1 MKRTHELTFAK
12 TIEFAQQYYRDHVT
26 SLGDPLLSH
35 CEQVARQ
42 AETIA
47 SRLYKDVRPDYFQDS
62 SKDGIAAIIHGALL
76 HDIFNVGACPF
87 EHVAEATTVQI
98 AASVADISRDFRLVE
113 TKRDMEFRGRLSQ
126 SPVSSQVIAAAD
138 IICTANDALK
148 FLTTTGNPA
157 IPKVKKILT
166 QLDGDLLAIHAANK
180 YYSLRLYVH
189 AARNLLTAIS
199 QEIKTCKHRAK
210 MARIAAASTEALREK
225 IAAREKEAAAASE
238 GKGKKHAGK
247 KSRSANS

>member
-1 MKRTHELTFAK
+1 MKKTHELSFDK
-12 TIEFAQQYYRDHVT
+12 TIEFSRRYYKDHT
-26 SLGDPLLSH
+26 TLLGESLSAH
-35 CEQVARQ
+35 CQQVARQ

-47 SRLYKDVRPDYFQDS
+47 GRLYKDVRPDYFQDS

-148 FLTTTGNPA
+148 FLTASGHSA

-189 AARNLLTAIS
+189 AARNLLTTIS
-199 QEIKTCKHRAK
+199 QEIKTCKNRVK
-210 MARIAAASTEALREK
+210 MARIAAASTESLREK
-225 IAAREKEAAAASE
+225 IAAREKETAVPVE
-238 GKGKKHAGK
+238 TKGRKNAGK
-247 KSRSANS
+247 KSRTSNS